1 MPSIG
6 VRYWGIYSRVPD
18 NHEAIPGQI
27 YESRGSFNQ
36 PIPED
41 IALGFLKDWRERLL
55 VEKGVIT
62 NYIEVKGTDF
72 VIQWK
77 VTGTPEPGIVSA
89 IVIAILVIAAI
100 VATAYMLSEL
110 KAVIHETGQVLS
122 IMGPE
127 NLSILMNVLFLFA
140 MLMMFGPLIS
150 TIAEIPRRIMP
161 RRE

>member
-6 VRYWGIYSRVPD
+6 VKYWGIYSRVPD
-18 NHEAIPGQI
+18 NHEAILGQI
-27 YESRGSFNQ
+27 YESRGSLNQ

-41 IALGFLKDWRERLL
+41 IALGFLKDWRERLT
-55 VEKGVIT
+55 VEKGIIT

-72 VIQWK
+72 VVQWK
-77 VTGTPEPGIVSA
+77 VTGTPEPGTISTIITIIVA
-89 IVIAILVIAAI
+89 IAAI
-100 VATAYMLSEL
+100 VAATYFLSEL
-110 KAVIHETGQVLS
+110 KATIHETGQVLS

-127 NLSILMNVLFLFA
+127 NLSMLMNILFLFA

-150 TIAEIPRRIMP
+150 VIAEIPSRIMP

>member
-6 VRYWGIYSRVPD
+6 VKYWGIYSRVPD

-41 IALGFLKDWRERLL
+41 IALGFLKDLRDRLL
-55 VEKGVIT
+55 VEKGIIA

-77 VTGTPEPGIVSA
+77 VTGTPEPGIVST
-89 IVIAILVIAAI
+89 IVVIILVIIGI
-100 VATAYMLSEL
+100 VAATYFLSEL
-110 KAVIHETGQVLS
+110 KAVVHETGQVLS

-127 NLSILMNVLFLFA
+127 NLNMLMNILFLFA
-140 MLMMFGPLIS
+140 ILMMFGPLIS
-150 TIAEIPRRIMP
+150 AIAEIPRRIMP